1 MIKILDFYAEWCG
14 PCKAMSPIL
23 DQIED
28 ELDDV
33 IIEKYDVEENEEIV
47 EDYGIRSVPTLVF
60 IKDDEIVSKH
70 VGSLSKEKL
79 LAIINKIIDF
89 VFIKY

>member
-1 MIKILDFYAEWCG
+1 MINILDFYAEWCG

-79 LAIINKIIDF
+79 LAIINKIID
-89 VFIKY
+89 

>member
-33 IIEKYDVEENEEIV
+33 IIEKYNVEENEEIV

-79 LAIINKIIDF
+79 LAIINKIID
-89 VFIKY
+89 

>member
-79 LAIINKIIDF
+79 LAIINKIID
-89 VFIKY
+89 